1 MNTIEWRQEQL
12 QKRKR
17 SEALDKIALKR
28 TQEIIR
34 DLQKPSGYRY
44 VRDILGDYQRLYF
57 GTLNHR

>member
-28 TQEIIR
+28 TKEILR
-34 DLQKPSGYRY
+34 DLQKPSYMNGIKDRKG
-44 VRDILGDYQRLYF
+44 ISK
-57 GTLNHR
+57 

>member
-1 MNTIEWRQEQL
+1 MNTIEWRQEQV

-34 DLQKPSGYRY
+34 DLQKPSNYMCITKGRKG
-44 VRDILGDYQRLYF
+44 ISK
-57 GTLNHR
+57 

>member
-28 TQEIIR
+28 TKEIIR

-44 VRDILGDYQRLYF
+44 GIKSKRDIDR
-57 GTLNHR
+57 